1 MNRRTISKG
10 TLSIILAVVSLALIG
25 YAIYRSTDVRQIVTG
40 PGTETVYGEPQHGL
54 ILGLCIIAGICL
66 LGIVLLFRDNR
77 ITVDEVITKEE
88 PKTFTRTA
96 SNYPR

>member
-10 TLSIILAVVSLALIG
+10 TLSIILAVLALASIG

-54 ILGLCIIAGICL
+54 ILGMCIIAGICL
-66 LGIVLLFRDNR
+66 LGIVMLYRDSR
-77 ITVDEVITKEE
+77 ITVDDVVTKEE

>member
-1 MNRRTISKG
+1 MNRRTISKS
-10 TLSIILAVVSLALIG
+10 TLSIILAVLSLALIG
-25 YAIYRSTDVRQIVTG
+25 YAIYRSTDVRQIVTS
-40 PGTETVYGEPQHGL
+40 PGTEFVYGEPQHGL

-66 LGIVLLFRDNR
+66 LGIVLLYRDSR
-77 ITVDEVITKEE
+77 VAVDDVTTKEE

>member
-10 TLSIILAVVSLALIG
+10 TLSIILAVLSIALIG
-25 YAIYRSTDVRQIVTG
+25 YAIYRSTDVRQVVAG

-66 LGIVLLFRDNR
+66 LGIVLLFRDNS
-77 ITVDEVITKEE
+77 IAVDEVVTKEE